1 MKRTHKKEGDI
12 PPQDRVVSMD
22 IIPEMKES
30 YLDYAMSVIV
40 SRALPDIRDGLKPVH
55 RRILYAMHEMGLTSG
70 VKTRKSAAIV
80 GTVIANYHPHGDTA
94 VYDTL
99 VKMAQTFTTRYPL
112 VIGQGNFGS
121 IDGDAPAAMRY
132 TEAKMSQITGL
143 LLRDIEKDTV
153 PFRPNFENVRMEP
166 VVLPAQ
172 APNLLLNGTLGI
184 AVGMATKIPPH
195 NFGEVIDA
203 LIHLANHPR
212 ATSEDIFEIIKG
224 PDFPT
229 GGVVF
234 NKKDIQHAYASGRG
248 GILTRGEIEIVDGG
262 KSGTHLV
269 ITSLPY
275 QVNKSELI
283 VKIADLVHGKKI
295 EGIRDI
301 RDESTD
307 DIRIVIELKGGGHPQ
322 KIVNALYKHTELE
335 TMFHL
340 NMLALVGGVPKLL
353 SLKDILDEF
362 ITHRE
367 VVVTRRTTFD
377 LARAEERAHI
387 LLGLKKALDNIDAI
401 IKTIKASRDTTL
413 ARENLK
419 KKFSLSDAQ
428 ATAILEMKLQRLAGL
443 EREKVEEE
451 LKEKKELIK
460 KLKEILSD
468 PKKIREVIRDEFLLL
483 KDRHSDPRRTKIMAQ
498 GVKNISIE
506 DMIPDVENMLVLTN
520 GGYIKRTDPSEYR
533 KQKRGGSGVIDLDTK
548 EEDFVNILLSAHT
561 HSDLLF
567 FSDKGKVYQVKMYD
581 VPEGR
586 RATKGKSV
594 MNFLAIAEGEKITS
608 VLPVPKNKKKAS
620 VIMVTNG
627 GVVKKV
633 DAGNFADVRR
643 SGIIAIKLG
652 KGDKLL
658 SALMASGDDDV
669 SLITAKGQSIRFLE
683 KDVRQMGRSAAG
695 VRGMKLLSGDHVIA
709 AVLAGPSES
718 AGALLVLSTGGY
730 GKRTKLKE
738 YKVQK
743 RGGSGIK
750 TAKLSAKTGT
760 LVGAAVIGAEEKD
773 ILVISREGQIIRI
786 GASEVPTLS
795 RQTQGV
801 RIMKVKSGDALA
813 SFACL

>member
-80 GTVIANYHPHGDTA
+80 GTVIANYHPHGDVA

-307 DIRIVIELKGGGHPQ
+307 DIRIVI
-322 KIVNALYKHTELE
+322 
-335 TMFHL
+335 
-340 NMLALVGGVPKLL
+340 
-353 SLKDILDEF
+353 
-362 ITHRE
+362 
-367 VVVTRRTTFD
+367 
-377 LARAEERAHI
+377 
-387 LLGLKKALDNIDAI
+387 
-401 IKTIKASRDTTL
+401 
-413 ARENLK
+413 
-419 KKFSLSDAQ
+419 
-428 ATAILEMKLQRLAGL
+428 
-443 EREKVEEE
+443 
-451 LKEKKELIK
+451 
-460 KLKEILSD
+460 
-468 PKKIREVIRDEFLLL
+468 
-483 KDRHSDPRRTKIMAQ
+483 
-498 GVKNISIE
+498 
-506 DMIPDVENMLVLTN
+506 
-520 GGYIKRTDPSEYR
+520 
-533 KQKRGGSGVIDLDTK
+533 
-548 EEDFVNILLSAHT
+548 
-561 HSDLLF
+561 
-567 FSDKGKVYQVKMYD
+567 
-581 VPEGR
+581 
-586 RATKGKSV
+586 
-594 MNFLAIAEGEKITS
+594 
-608 VLPVPKNKKKAS
+608 
-620 VIMVTNG
+620 
-627 GVVKKV
+627 
-633 DAGNFADVRR
+633 
-643 SGIIAIKLG
+643 
-652 KGDKLL
+652 
-658 SALMASGDDDV
+658 
-669 SLITAKGQSIRFLE
+669 
-683 KDVRQMGRSAAG
+683 
-695 VRGMKLLSGDHVIA
+695 
-709 AVLAGPSES
+709 
-718 AGALLVLSTGGY
+718 
-730 GKRTKLKE
+730 
-738 YKVQK
+738 
-743 RGGSGIK
+743 
-750 TAKLSAKTGT
+750 
-760 LVGAAVIGAEEKD
+760 
-773 ILVISREGQIIRI
+773 
-786 GASEVPTLS
+786 
-795 RQTQGV
+795 
-801 RIMKVKSGDALA
+801 
-813 SFACL
+813 